1 MTTALSYK
9 PRNFPLSGLTAISD
23 KTLEMHFGL
32 YEGYVNETN
41 LLTERLAELDR
52 DGKAAKNSAYAE
64 MKRHLSYEYGGMI
77 LHHYYFH
84 NLPPKAT
91 ANPPPDLTL
100 A

>member
-1 MTTALSYK
+1 MEQHPVYRAK
-9 PRNFPLSGLTAISD
+9 AFNVSGLTGISD

-77 LHHYYFH
+77 LHEYYFD
-84 NLPPKAT
+84 NLAPKGKGK
-91 ANPPPDLTL
+91 PSSELT
-100 A
+100 